1 MWDAHTNRKP
11 MLLFRLFGWLLFR
24 LAQRALSRLL
34 FQQPPRTARVC
45 SQEAPPAEAG
55 STLFT
60 TKIQKAH

>member
-11 MLLFRLFGWLLFR
+11 TLLFRLLGLFLFR

-34 FQQPPRTARVC
+34 FQQPPRKARVC
-45 SQEAPPAEAG
+45 SQGAPPAEAS

>member
-1 MWDAHTNRKP
+1 MWDAQTNRKP
-11 MLLFRLFGWLLFR
+11 TLLFRLFGWLLFR

-34 FQQPPRTARVC
+34 FQQPPRKARVC
-45 SQEAPPAEAG
+45 SQGAPPAEAS